1 MNDTEKLSY
10 LKVILDVAKHAK
22 DNCFVKRKNIST
34 LVNTHCQ
41 GIVQQ
46 RFEIVLNKKKDY
58 ALRKMFSYGT
68 VILLFILS
76 YFVIVQPR
84 YSIEFEHEV
93 EVNTENSYLWDN
105 GDGTYDMY
113 VDGEMFEQI
122 EKEDLD
128 IPPYD
133 QLEIKNEKK

>member
-84 YSIEFEHEV
+84 YSICS
-93 EVNTENSYLWDN
+93 NISPS
-105 GDGTYDMY
+105 TY
-113 VDGEMFEQI
+113 I
-122 EKEDLD
+122 S
-128 IPPYD
+128 
-133 QLEIKNEKK
+133 